1 MIGFVARAGIGLSKT
16 LLAFAV
22 AWPIFLGLARESEDD
37 AIGRDLRAAA
47 GRIEGLLRAALDEGD
62 LDGAAAYAALAPTL
76 GQPIP
81 AELLARLDQARAT
94 ADTPAAQAR
103 RCAEGALTGTM
114 TDGIS
119 VACTLAA
126 DFTVFGDLRDLVVQG
141 SRWAAGQD
149 YDAVLVGLSAVG
161 LGATAVTV
169 ASAGSAAPARAG
181 LSLVKAA
188 KRAGQVPPALG
199 KAVAAELRIVARGG
213 NPARLTHAAGAV
225 DAVRAEHGTA
235 EAMRMLRHAG
245 SVEELGDVASMYGR
259 FGRLARPVMALTGKT
274 SIHAFKAG
282 YKLAP
287 TLLPSLTMLCGGM
300 AALLLGLS
308 LHRRI
313 ERWRRR
319 PGMVRR
325 KEPALV

>member
-1 MIGFVARAGIGLSKT
+1 MIGFVVGFVARIGLGLGKT

-22 AWPIFLGLARESEDD
+22 AWPIFLGLTRESEDETV
-37 AIGRDLRAAA
+37 GRELRASA
-47 GRIEGLLRAALDEGD
+47 GRIEALMRAAIDEGD
-62 LDGAAAYAALAPTL
+62 LDGAAAYAALATTL
-76 GQPIP
+76 GQALP
-81 AELLARLDQARAT
+81 AALLDRLDQARAT

-103 RCAEGALTGTM
+103 RCAEGAIVGTM

-149 YDAVLVGLSAVG
+149 YDQVLIGLSAVG
-161 LGATAVTV
+161 LGATAITV
-169 ASAGSAAPARAG
+169 ASAGVAAPAKAG
-181 LSLVKAA
+181 LSVVKAA
-188 KRAGQVPPALG
+188 KRAGQVSPSLG
-199 KAVAAELRIVARGG
+199 KAVAAELRVVAKGG
-213 NPARLTHAAGAV
+213 SPARLTRAAGAV

-235 EAMRMLRHAG
+235 EAMRMMRHAG
-245 SVEELGDVASMYGR
+245 SVDEIGDVASMYGR

-282 YKLAP
+282 YKLTP
-287 TLLPSLTMLCGGM
+287 ILLPALTMLAGGVL
-300 AALLLGLS
+300 ALLLGLS

-313 ERWRRR
+313 ERW
-319 PGMVRR
+319 
-325 KEPALV
+325 